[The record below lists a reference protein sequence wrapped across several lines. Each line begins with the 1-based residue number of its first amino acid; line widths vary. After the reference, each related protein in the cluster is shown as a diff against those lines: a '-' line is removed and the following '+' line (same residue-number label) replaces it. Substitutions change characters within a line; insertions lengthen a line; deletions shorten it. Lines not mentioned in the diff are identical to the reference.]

1 MSTAHQFGTSRRH
14 SSPPPAERTRGTGAK
29 PVPTQTEPRDPAF
42 VAPAG
47 SGIGR
52 GAAEK
57 SAAPRGLRQPS
68 VSPDSSLELA
78 ALDRTAMR
86 LLIVEDDRDAADYIV
101 RAFRE
106 VGHIADQA
114 PDGDEGLA
122 LALDRQYDV
131 LIVDRM
137 LPKRDGLSLIG
148 ELRAK
153 GIDTPVLILSAL
165 GQVDDRVKGLRAGG
179 DDYLPKP
186 YSFSELLARVEVL
199 ARRRGARGEETVYRV
214 ADLEL
219 DRLSH
224 QVTRAGGE
232 IVLQPREF
240 RLLEYLMKHAGQV
253 VTRTML
259 LENVW
264 DYHFDPQTNVID
276 VHISRLR
283 SKIDKGFAQPLLH
296 TIRGAG
302 YMIRDG
308 TR

>member
-1 MSTAHQFGTSRRH
+1 
-14 SSPPPAERTRGTGAK
+14 
-29 PVPTQTEPRDPAF
+29 
-42 VAPAG
+42 
-47 SGIGR
+47 
-52 GAAEK
+52 
-57 SAAPRGLRQPS
+57 
-68 VSPDSSLELA
+68 
-78 ALDRTAMR
+78 MR
-86 LLIVEDDRDAADYIV
+86 LLIVEDDRDAAEYIV

-106 VGHIADQA
+106 VGHVADQA
-114 PDGDEGLA
+114 GDGEDGLA
-122 LALDRQYDV
+122 LALERQYDV

-148 ELRAK
+148 ELRAQ
-153 GIDTPVLILSAL
+153 GHDTPVLILSAL

-199 ARRRGARGEETVYRV
+199 ARRRGGREDMVYRV
-214 ADLEL
+214 ADQEL

-224 QVTRAGGE
+224 QVKRNGDE

-302 YMIRDG
+302 YMIRDVK
-308 TR
+308 